1 MPPGRAGAPPPWI
14 GKGPGTAPPEEWMKT
29 LRNIMIVALCALPY
43 SAQAGISDGGAWAE
57 FAVGMNAVV
66 KPTFQYQPTMKF
78 RLGLDRILLD
88 AQFGF
93 NQALEID
100 SSLLQTV
107 GIGAELRVWS
117 GGIPFVKGDLDRLH
131 VLAIGTARSE
141 AGSTKIDFTNGD
153 IGIALRPDFNPDNKV
168 MLEGRMTWLYADEQI
183 KHMAFGADV
192 VFEF

>member
-1 MPPGRAGAPPPWI
+1 MKRI
-14 GKGPGTAPPEEWMKT
+14 LWM
-29 LRNIMIVALCALPY
+29 LALALALPY
-43 SAQAGISDGGAWAE
+43 SAQAGIGEGGAWAE

-93 NQALEID
+93 NQALEVD
-100 SSLLQTV
+100 SALLQTV

-117 GGIPFVKGDLDRLH
+117 GGIPFVKGDIDKLH
-131 VLAIGTARSE
+131 VLAVGTARSE
-141 AGSTKIDFTNGD
+141 AGTTNIDFKTGD
-153 IGIALRPDFNPDNKV
+153 IGVALRPDFKPDNKV
-168 MLEGRMTWLYADEQI
+168 MLEGRVTWLYADEQL
-183 KHMAFGADV
+183 KHLAFGADV